1 VADHKLFD
9 VVNVTVDTAFR
20 YMYFTKQ
27 PMVATY
33 CYLARMMTFSMRRLD
48 GGTTRATSLRA
59 TDCLLGRRYLRY
71 THD

>member
-1 VADHKLFD
+1 MADHKLFD

-33 CYLARMMTFSMRRLD
+33 CYLARMMTFFYAEAGWRDDPGHVPSCYRLLA
-48 GGTTRATSLRA
+48 R
-59 TDCLLGRRYLRY
+59 
-71 THD
+71 